1 MTRDGWECWQVLV
14 PLKLF
19 EDDKQKVYG
28 MVVDFLM
35 RTYRKYG
42 WELDK
47 WLVLLAFPTRV
58 LLSTRLYV
66 MIPNSWLYNLPVV
79 AVAVIVYNSTIIIDQ
94 SFHTSNFLLL
104 AVVNS
109 NILSNHHPTSNNI
122 FQTTKSNVLRG
133 FDHHKSQSFP
143 ASAPKKCRT
152 CRITCPLRNLKM
164 LAGQSHNNPA
174 QNYCQFFQYAS
185 ENWRNHKTLY
195 FGKYPGELHTGTK
208 LYLKKKKTENVFLPT
223 YSNSAPSKK
232 VAIFAFRDWAWV
244 VSPKSGTFK
253 MHAAYT
259 CSQCSMV

>member
-1 MTRDGWECWQVLV
+1 M
-14 PLKLF
+14 
-19 EDDKQKVYG
+19 
-28 MVVDFLM
+28 
-35 RTYRKYG
+35 
-42 WELDK
+42 
-47 WLVLLAFPTRV
+47 
-58 LLSTRLYV
+58 
-66 MIPNSWLYNLPVV
+66 

-174 QNYCQFFQYAS
+174 QNYCQFFNMHLRIDA
-185 ENWRNHKTLY
+185 T
-195 FGKYPGELHTGTK
+195 TK
-208 LYLKKKKTENVFLPT
+208 HSVSTSTQVNCTQAP
-223 YSNSAPSKK
+223 NS
-232 VAIFAFRDWAWV
+232 
-244 VSPKSGTFK
+244 T
-253 MHAAYT
+253 
-259 CSQCSMV
+259 